1 MRTRLAGAILA
12 VWLTGPACYSMRR
25 VTVADLGSARTNRVW
40 VTNPDQ
46 SRVLISDAQVF
57 RGKLVGF
64 VDGKYLELVPE
75 DLHAIEVRQLSW
87 ARTIGLVAATGA
99 VAAAVA
105 VMVSGTEDHFDE
117 CVGDD
122 ECDDGM

>member
-1 MRTRLAGAILA
+1 MRARLAGATLA
-12 VWLTGPACYSMRR
+12 VWLIGAACYSMQR
-25 VTVADLGSARTNRVW
+25 VTVTDLGSARTNRVW
-40 VTNPDQ
+40 VTHPDQ

-64 VDGKYLELVPE
+64 VDGKYLELTPE
-75 DLHAIEVRQLSW
+75 DLHAIEVRKLSW
-87 ARTIGLVAATGA
+87 GRTIGLVAATGA

-105 VMVSGTEDHFDE
+105 VMVSGTEDYFDE

>member
-12 VWLTGPACYSMRR
+12 VWLTGPACYSMQR

-75 DLHAIEVRQLSW
+75 DLHAIDRKSV
-87 ARTIGLVAATGA
+87 V
-99 VAAAVA
+99 
-105 VMVSGTEDHFDE
+105 
-117 CVGDD
+117 
-122 ECDDGM
+122 

>member
-1 MRTRLAGAILA
+1 MRTRLVGAILG
-12 VWLTGPACYSMRR
+12 VWVTSVACYSMQR

-40 VTNPDQ
+40 VTHPDK
-46 SRVLISDAQVF
+46 SVVLINDAQVF

-75 DLHAIEVRQLSW
+75 DLHAIEVRKLSVG
-87 ARTIGLVAATGA
+87 RTIGLAAATAA
-99 VAAAVA
+99 VAAGVA